1 MKIEQLIS
9 VDEKKNF
16 LKWFISR
23 YELKAKECIWLLNYI
38 LSDDHIISLLRF
50 VQSIEKCPRAMFI
63 SERFTDSVPFLYRKE
78 RVETSEPEK
87 AFHDIRLYQ
96 DDPIYVQLNFEGAAH
111 SAPYLSVLEDHPFA
125 ASDLE
130 ERYGKEADRV
140 MRLSEQ
146 NFLTEKL
153 NEQIDQALK
162 DKDEVRFRALT
173 NQLIDIQNKINEES
187 DE

>member
-9 VDEKKNF
+9 VDEKKHF

-38 LSDDHIISLLRF
+38 LSDDHLISLLRF

-63 SERFTDSVPFLYRKE
+63 SERCTKSVPFLYRKE
-78 RVETSEPEK
+78 RVETNEPEK

-96 DDPIYVQLNFEGAAH
+96 DDPIYLQLDFVGVAQ

-130 ERYGKEADRV
+130 ERYGKEADQF
-140 MRLSEQ
+140 MHHSEKA
-146 NFLTEKL
+146 FLLEKL
-153 NEQIDQALK
+153 NLQIDQALK
-162 DKDEVRFRALT
+162 EKDEGRFRALT
-173 NQLIDIQNKINEES
+173 NQLIDLQNKMKEES
-187 DE
+187 ER